1 MADEMKDSMVI
12 KVSHQLKEVIE
23 QVAAAAQVSEYAVI
37 ETVLSS
43 LIESV
48 SLINEGMSKRELIM
62 QILKKDGELSW
73 LRYRNNELQSDNR
86 YRNNELQSD
95 NEKLLIK
102 LNGCSSMLKICER
115 SINRKVQSSEM
126 TFNGDSGHF
135 SPQEQAKMEKKYL
148 KK

>member
-62 QILKKDGELSW
+62 QILKKEGELSW
-73 LRYRNNELQSDNR
+73 LR

>member
-73 LRYRNNELQSDNR
+73 LRYRNNELQSDN
-86 YRNNELQSD
+86 
-95 NEKLLIK
+95 EKLLIK

>member
-1 MADEMKDSMVI
+1 MADEMKDTMVI

-43 LIESV
+43 LIESG

-62 QILKKDGELSW
+62 QILKKEGELSW
-73 LRYRNNELQSDNR
+73 LR

>member
-43 LIESV
+43 LIESG

-62 QILKKDGELSW
+62 QILKKEGELSW
-73 LRYRNNELQSDNR
+73 LR

>member
-43 LIESV
+43 LIESK

-73 LRYRNNELQSDNR
+73 LR